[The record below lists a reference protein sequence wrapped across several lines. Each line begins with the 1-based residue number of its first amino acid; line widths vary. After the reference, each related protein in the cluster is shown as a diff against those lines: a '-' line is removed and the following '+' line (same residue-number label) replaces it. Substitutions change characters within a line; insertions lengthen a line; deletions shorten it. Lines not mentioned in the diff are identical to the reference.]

1 MDWMNNVAV
10 SVGGDLLMDFVKIDG
25 LKKEQA
31 KFEWF
36 GEEIRAHQ
44 FLENELKM
52 LGIQNTEYIL
62 DAFNTE
68 LRSEY
73 ELSRDNCTLSR
84 ACADC
89 TQYGQ
94 RPSVTDD
101 ITMYNNTN
109 IDCVQG
115 SQQDMLVREVV
126 ASLHMEKQPSTEDTE
141 NIISM
146 GTGLLCPGG
155 SKYTKNDI
163 NTIVIQAEGTRC
175 SPTHS
180 KNMFTQYE
188 QQLQEEDKVVAKKYD
203 AVLDIDMQESRNAWS
218 RNVGPGIASK
228 MKLLFNAEEGDDQ
241 EVVHKDV
248 SIVEMN
254 QEEEVVIKRR
264 KRNGQRRE
272 EGVRVAK
279 LDGWLQRGEG
289 SQVLG
294 KRKHFEGEVSESKR
308 RMFGK

>member
-1 MDWMNNVAV
+1 MAEQCGHVCW
-10 SVGGDLLMDFVKIDG
+10 GDLLRDFVRIDG

-31 KFEWF
+31 TFERF

-44 FLENELKM
+44 FLENKLEV
-52 LGIQNTEYIL
+52 LGLRNTDYIL
-62 DAFNTE
+62 DTFSTE
-68 LRSEY
+68 LRLRSEC
-73 ELSRDNCTLSR
+73 DNCTLSR
-84 ACADC
+84 ACAQN

-101 ITMYNNTN
+101 ITMCNTN

-155 SKYTKNDI
+155 SKYAKNDI
-163 NTIVIQAEGTRC
+163 NTVVIQAEGTRC

-180 KNMFTQYE
+180 NNMFTQYE

-203 AVLDIDMQESRNAWS
+203 AVLDSDMQESRKVWS

-254 QEEEVVIKRR
+254 QGEEVVIKRR

-279 LDGWLQRGEG
+279 LDGWLQRGDG

-294 KRKHFEGEVSESKR
+294 KRKHFEGEVSETKR